1 MPSDCLSCS
10 APRIV
15 VPVDLLRTTVRELG
29 ELIRTRK
36 VSAAEIVNGYLGR
49 AQALNPT
56 LNAFITIT
64 AEHAR
69 ARALEADTEIGR
81 GMYRGPLHGIPY
93 AVKDLLATRG
103 IRTTNASRVTA
114 DWIPDTES
122 TITDRLNRAGAIL
135 IGKLNLREFAT
146 GSGVLSGFGVVRNP
160 WASDY
165 TAAGSSSGSGAAIAA
180 RMVPLS
186 VGTDT
191 GGSIRGPAAVCGIVG
206 LKPTYG
212 RVSLHGVT
220 PLGWSL
226 DHAGPMTA
234 TVEDAA
240 FMLQAMAGADPR
252 DPTSAREPVPDY
264 LGDTSKGI
272 AGLRIGLPKRHFT
285 EGSHADVEKA
295 YREAVQTL
303 ESLGGRVV
311 AVDIP
316 HADLA
321 PAAGGIISMAEAA
334 TFHEKR
340 LRESPE
346 LFDPLVRERLEVA
359 RFYTATDYLKA
370 QRVRSV
376 LMQEV
381 ADAFEACDVIAVPA
395 YPRLPARQESAAT
408 ARSDVKPGGESRVYR
423 ASNSYI
429 ANMTG
434 MPALVLPCGF
444 SSGQPILPIAL
455 QLYGRPFDEVTLF
468 RAGHAYQRATDWHTR
483 VPPVALK
490 AI

>member
-1 MPSDCLSCS
+1 M
-10 APRIV
+10 
-15 VPVDLLRTTVRELG
+15 PVDLLRTTVRELG
-29 ELIRTRK
+29 DLIRTRK
-36 VSAAEIVNGYLGR
+36 LSAGELVNGYLAR
-49 AQALNPT
+49 AEALNPA

-64 AEHAR
+64 GEHAR
-69 ARALEADTEIGR
+69 ARARETDEEIAR
-81 GMYRGPLHGIPY
+81 GVYRGPLHGIPY

-114 DWIPDTES
+114 DWVPDTES

-234 TVEDAA
+234 SIEDAA
-240 FMLQAMAGADPR
+240 LMLQVMAGADPK
-252 DPTSAREPVPDY
+252 DPTSAKEPVPDY
-264 LGDTSKGI
+264 TAGITKGI

-285 EGSHADVEKA
+285 EGSHADVDKA
-295 YREAVQTL
+295 YRAAVQTL
-303 ESLGGRVV
+303 ETLGGTVL

-370 QRVRSV
+370 QRVRSM
-376 LMQEV
+376 LMEEV
-381 ADAFEACDVIAVPA
+381 ADVFAACDVIAVPA
-395 YPRLPARQESAAT
+395 YPRLPARQETAAT
-408 ARSDVKPGGESRVYR
+408 ARSDVKPGVESRVYR

-434 MPALVLPCGF
+434 MPAVVLPCGF
-444 SSGQPILPIAL
+444 SSGEPILPIGL
-455 QLYGRPFDEVTLF
+455 QLYGRPFDEATLF
-468 RAGHAYQRATDWHTR
+468 RAGYAYQRATDWHTR
-483 VPPVALK
+483 VPSLALR

>member
-1 MPSDCLSCS
+1 V
-10 APRIV
+10 A
-15 VPVDLLRTTVRELG
+15 VDLLRTSVRELG
-29 ELIRTRK
+29 DLLRTRK
-36 VSAAEIVNGYLGR
+36 VSALESVNGYLAR
-49 AQALNPT
+49 AEALNPE

-64 AEHAR
+64 AAHAR
-69 ARALEADTEIGR
+69 ARAAEADAEIGGGR
-81 GMYRGPLHGIPY
+81 YRGPLHGVPY

-114 DWIPDTES
+114 DWAPDTES

-160 WASDY
+160 WGLEY
-165 TAAGSSSGSGAAIAA
+165 TAAGSSSGSGAAVAA
-180 RMVPLS
+180 RMAPLA

-191 GGSIRGPAAVCGIVG
+191 GGSIRGPVAVCGIVG

-212 RVSLHGVT
+212 RVSLRGVT

-226 DHAGPMTA
+226 DHAGSMTVL
-234 TVEDAA
+234 VEDAA
-240 FMLQAMAGADPR
+240 LMLQVMAGADPG

-264 LGDTSKGI
+264 TADLGKGI
-272 AGLRIGLPKRHFT
+272 AGVRIGLPRRHFT
-285 EGSHADVEKA
+285 EGSHAAVEQA
-295 YREAVQTL
+295 YREAVKTL
-303 ESLGGRVV
+303 ESLGGMVV

-340 LRESPE
+340 LRETPE

-376 LMQEV
+376 LMEEV
-381 ADAFEACDVIAVPA
+381 ADAFESCDVIAVPA
-395 YPRLPARQESAAT
+395 YPRLPARQEAAAT
-408 ARSDVKPGGESRVYR
+408 AGSDVKPGSESRVYR

-434 MPALVLPCGF
+434 MPALVLPCGY

-455 QLYGRPFDEVTLF
+455 QLYGRPFDEAMLF
-468 RAGHAYQRATDWHTR
+468 RTGHAYQRATGWHTR
-483 VPPVALK
+483 IPPVALK
-490 AI
+490 SM